1 MCLNNKKIVKALRQ
15 SGSVERELL
24 DLQERAAG
32 RGEALSLEEVMS
44 AAGERSELYLEVYRE
59 MVDAGLLP
67 PPGKGLS

>member
-1 MCLNNKKIVKALRQ
+1 M
-15 SGSVERELL
+15 ERELL
-24 DLQERAAG
+24 ALQERAAG

-44 AAGERSELYLEVYRE
+44 AAGERSQLYLEVYRE